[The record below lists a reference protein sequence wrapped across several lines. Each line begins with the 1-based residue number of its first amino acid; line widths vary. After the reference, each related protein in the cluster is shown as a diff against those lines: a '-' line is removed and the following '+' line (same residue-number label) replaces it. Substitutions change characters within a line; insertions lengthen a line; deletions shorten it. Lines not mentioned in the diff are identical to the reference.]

1 MHVIHKSWY
10 GVSKTKCYTFRSCSY
25 LENQHLRHCVPSNV
39 SSGLATRP
47 LSFVYMDGFPNKSSP
62 TTKKL
67 PTGELIQGNMSYTNI
82 LPYFTSSDITPD
94 EIYRKGQEMVSKT
107 YSQVRK
113 GNTGGYLI
121 FVGLNKHK
129 WIKEKKRIVGNLQKW
144 QRRAFSSKTREQKER
159 RIEPNRKT
167 AKYKEAEGEIERIIY
182 VFCE

>member
-1 MHVIHKSWY
+1 MHVIHKSSY

-47 LSFVYMDGFPNKSSP
+47 LSFVYVDGFPNKSSP
-62 TTKKL
+62 TTKRL

-113 GNTGGYLI
+113 GNNRRL
-121 FVGLNKHK
+121 LNLCGFEQTQMNKR
-129 WIKEKKRIVGNLQKW
+129 KEKKRIVGN
-144 QRRAFSSKTREQKER
+144 
-159 RIEPNRKT
+159 
-167 AKYKEAEGEIERIIY
+167 
-182 VFCE
+182 